1 MEKKLK
7 TFVATFHAWDRI
19 VGLNWWHAGGVRAEA
34 MSADMVATLT
44 AAKLN
49 EKSYATA

>member
-19 VGLNWWHAGGVRAEA
+19 VGLNWCHAGGVRAEA
-34 MSADMVATLT
+34 MSADMVATP
-44 AAKLN
+44 AKLN